1 MENNTWQI
9 DENLYKVH
17 LSADVFE
24 KLIKEFEVENT
35 AKYMKNGEIFAYDI
49 MVTKEKLKR
58 VNKKLKEIDCW
69 NQK

>member
-9 DENLYKVH
+9 DDNLYKVH
-17 LSADVFE
+17 ISADVFE
-24 KLIKEFEVENT
+24 ELIKDFEVENT

-58 VNKKLKEIDCW
+58 VNKKLKEID
-69 NQK
+69 

>member
-24 KLIKEFEVENT
+24 ELTKEFEVDDT
-35 AKYMKNGEIFAYDI
+35 AKYMKDGEIFAYDI

-58 VNKKLKEIDCW
+58 VNKKLKEID
-69 NQK
+69 

>member
-58 VNKKLKEIDCW
+58 VNKKLKEIDC
-69 NQK
+69 

>member
-24 KLIKEFEVENT
+24 ELIKEFDVEDT

-49 MVTKEKLKR
+49 MVTKEKLQR
-58 VNKKLKEIDCW
+58 VNKKLKEID
-69 NQK
+69 

>member
-58 VNKKLKEIDCW
+58 VNKKLKEID
-69 NQK
+69 

>member
-24 KLIKEFEVENT
+24 ELIKEFDVEDT

-58 VNKKLKEIDCW
+58 VNKKLKEID
-69 NQK
+69 

>member
-24 KLIKEFEVENT
+24 ELIKEFDVEDT

-49 MVTKEKLKR
+49 MVTKEKLQR
-58 VNKKLKEIDCW
+58 VNKKLKEIDC
-69 NQK
+69 

>member
-9 DENLYKVH
+9 DEDLYKVH
-17 LSADVFE
+17 LSADVFK

-35 AKYMKNGEIFAYDI
+35 AKYIKDGEIFAYDI

-58 VNKKLKEIDCW
+58 VNKKLKEIDC
-69 NQK
+69 

>member
-24 KLIKEFEVENT
+24 ELIKDFEVENT

-58 VNKKLKEIDCW
+58 VNKKLKEIDC
-69 NQK
+69 

>member
-1 MENNTWQI
+1 METNYWQI

-24 KLIKEFEVENT
+24 ELIKEFDVEDT

-58 VNKKLKEIDCW
+58 VNKKLKEID
-69 NQK
+69 